1 MRPNPL
7 MLQVKLLGIFL
18 KIMSQDIK
26 PTVETDCRL
35 FDGIFFHYTSGITK

>member
-7 MLQVKLLGIFL
+7 MLQMKLLGIFL
-18 KIMSQDIK
+18 KIMSQDIM
-26 PTVETDCRL
+26 PIDTDCRL

>member
-7 MLQVKLLGIFL
+7 MLQMKLLGIFL

-26 PTVETDCRL
+26 PIDTDCRL